1 MRKEECRPAL
11 RRAGPATNRGIDVA
25 LSFILQLSA
34 AVRASDGGEAAHR
47 DLLGRAIADTVGVA
61 AAGWA
66 EPAVAAATRAYAG
79 GAARSWS
86 GSTLEGEDAAVMLDA
101 IAAHALDFDDV
112 YLDSATHPSAVIL
125 PAILRADRDDDPEE
139 ILAAFAAGLTAALAV
154 ARRVGPGHYHRGWHG
169 TGTIGAFAAAAA
181 AGRLRRLDE
190 RQLASAFALAAAQS
204 GGLRVNFGTMAK
216 PAQAGLAAA
225 AGFRA
230 ARLAAAGFEGSSDVF
245 APGGYADLYG
255 TGDGIADLSD
265 EAFEAR
271 PDLLAL
277 KLYPCCYASHR
288 LIGLALDA
296 RSALG
301 AGLTEGGTRFRLLAP
316 KRSLEVLRYTRPR
329 NGLEAKFSGPYCIA
343 AALLDG
349 APGLGHFDDA
359 ALRPD
364 ILQLLDRIDLSED
377 PARDS
382 GGDITAGEVTMEV
395 LDGAGARIG
404 RFSRSVIPGSP
415 QDPPSRAAVAAK
427 LSGCLATF
435 ESGFRRPFPL
445 LAKVQAIP
453 EAAAWLWPGEADGRR
468 EQPGAR
474 MADTGQLTA
483 PPGTAASRKQDRVG
497 GAAR

>member
-1 MRKEECRPAL
+1 MAS
-11 RRAGPATNRGIDVA
+11 N
-25 LSFILQLSA
+25 FIARLSA
-34 AVRASDGGEAAHR
+34 AVRASDAGDTAHR

-66 EPAVAAATRAYAG
+66 EPAVTASLKAYEG
-79 GAARSWS
+79 GGARSWS
-86 GSTLEGEDAAVMLDA
+86 GDALEGEDAAVMIDA

-125 PAILRADRDDDPEE
+125 PAILRIDRDDDPDE

-225 AGFRA
+225 AGLRA
-230 ARLAAAGFEGSSDVF
+230 ARLAAAGLQGSPDIF

-255 TGDGIADLSD
+255 ADDGIADPGED
-265 EAFEAR
+265 AFRSR
-271 PDLLAL
+271 PDLLAV

-296 RSALG
+296 RAALG
-301 AGLTEGGTRFRLLAP
+301 ARVADAGARFRVLAP
-316 KRSLEVLRYTRPR
+316 KRSLEVLRYDRPAS
-329 NGLEAKFSGPYCIA
+329 GLEAKFSGPYCIA
-343 AALLDG
+343 TALLDG
-349 APGLGHFDDA
+349 APGLRHFDETA
-359 ALRPD
+359 PRAD
-364 ILQLLDRIDLSED
+364 ILRLLDRIELSD
-377 PARDS
+377 ASAQDS
-382 GGDITAGEVTMEV
+382 GGDITAGEVTMDV
-395 LDGAGARIG
+395 LDGAGERIA
-404 RFSRSVIPGSP
+404 RFSRQAIPGSP

-427 LSGCLATF
+427 LAGCVAIF
-435 ESGFRRPFPL
+435 ESDFGRSFPL
-445 LAKVQAIP
+445 LPKVLAMP
-453 EAAAWLWPGEADGRR
+453 EVAAWLM
-468 EQPGAR
+468 PGAKE
-474 MADTGQLTA
+474 GQHGR
-483 PPGTAASRKQDRVG
+483 PGACTEGFRSRRDLAGR
-497 GAAR
+497 